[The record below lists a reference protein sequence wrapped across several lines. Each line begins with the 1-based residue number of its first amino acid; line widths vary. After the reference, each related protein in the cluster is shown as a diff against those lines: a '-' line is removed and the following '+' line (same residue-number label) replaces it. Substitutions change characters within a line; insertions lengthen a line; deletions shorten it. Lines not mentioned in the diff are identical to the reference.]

1 MKQRMKRWLSGAMAA
16 VLALTMLTTLPDVVT
31 MPVTA
36 AVTQQQINDLLVY
49 LYRGDPRQIIDRF
62 DIGNTFIIIVNIK

>member
-36 AVTQQQINDLLVY
+36 AVTQQQRAADGLTV
-49 LYRGDPRQIIDRF
+49 RRTGIDDAVDYHVV
-62 DIGNTFIIIVNIK
+62 DIGIGRQ